1 MNYSDF
7 TTAVWANSMKIEN
20 RDDLLCQT
28 FGVKCTQDAKYKFN
42 KHLSLNSFIK
52 KCQYKKLGY
61 QNHV

>member
-42 KHLSLNSFIK
+42 KH
-52 KCQYKKLGY
+52 
-61 QNHV
+61 